1 MLGLGKAATS
11 ILSSDRLMVL
21 LMTITINV
29 FRLMT
34 ARKSFFSACALLVLA
49 LVMFSSCGEMVFSDN
64 SGFPRK
70 VFLHAEGETKTIKGA
85 DLYGISIEPSGAQ
98 SNEWNDES
106 AGTESTVSNEW
117 LTVTYNRKTC
127 EMVIT
132 AAPNDTRKIRYADVD
147 GMVLDLGVTIRV
159 YQGK

>member
-11 ILSSDRLMVL
+11 ILSSDSLMVL

-85 DLYGISIEPSGAQ
+85 DLRAISIEPSGAQ

-106 AGTESTVSNEW
+106 AGAESTVSNEW

-132 AAPNDTRKIRYADVD
+132 AAPNDTRKIRHADVD

>member
-1 MLGLGKAATS
+1 
-11 ILSSDRLMVL
+11 
-21 LMTITINV
+21 
-29 FRLMT
+29 MT
-34 ARKSFFSACALLVLA
+34 ARKRFFSACALLVLA

-85 DLYGISIEPSGAQ
+85 DLYAISIEPSGAQ

-106 AGTESTVSNEW
+106 AGAESTVSNEW
-117 LTVTYNRKTC
+117 LMVTYNRKTC

>member
-1 MLGLGKAATS
+1 
-11 ILSSDRLMVL
+11 
-21 LMTITINV
+21 
-29 FRLMT
+29 MT
-34 ARKSFFSACALLVLA
+34 ARKFFFSACALLVLA

-70 VFLHAEGETKTIKGA
+70 VFLHAEGETKTIQGA
-85 DLYGISIEPSGAQ
+85 GLRGISIEPSGAQ

-106 AGTESTVSNEW
+106 AGAESTVSNEW

-132 AAPNDTRKIRYADVD
+132 AAPNDTRKIRHADVD

>member
-1 MLGLGKAATS
+1 
-11 ILSSDRLMVL
+11 
-21 LMTITINV
+21 
-29 FRLMT
+29 MT
-34 ARKSFFSACALLVLA
+34 ARNRFFSACALLVLA
-49 LVMFSSCGEMVFSDN
+49 LVMFSSCGEMAFSDN

-85 DLYGISIEPSGAQ
+85 DLRAISIEPSGAQ

-106 AGTESTVSNEW
+106 AGAESTVSNEW

-132 AAPNDTRKIRYADVD
+132 AAPNDTRKIRHADVD

>member
-1 MLGLGKAATS
+1 
-11 ILSSDRLMVL
+11 
-21 LMTITINV
+21 
-29 FRLMT
+29 MT

-85 DLYGISIEPSGAQ
+85 DLRAISIEPSGAQ

-106 AGTESTVSNEW
+106 AGAESTVSNEW

-147 GMVLDLGVTIRV
+147 GMVQDLGVTIRV

>member
-21 LMTITINV
+21 LMTIIINV

-34 ARKSFFSACALLVLA
+34 ARKRIFSACALLVLA

-64 SGFPRK
+64 SGFPQK

-85 DLYGISIEPSGAQ
+85 DLRAISIEPSGAQ

-106 AGTESTVSNEW
+106 AGAESTVSNEW

>member
-1 MLGLGKAATS
+1 MDKAATS

-21 LMTITINV
+21 PMTITINV

-34 ARKSFFSACALLVLA
+34 ARKRIFSVCALLVLA
-49 LVMFSSCGEMVFSDN
+49 LVMFSSCGEMLFPDN

-85 DLYGISIEPSGAQ
+85 DLYAISIEPSGAQ
-98 SNEWNDES
+98 SNEWSDES
-106 AGTESTVSNEW
+106 EGTESTVSNEW

-132 AAPNDTRKIRYADVD
+132 AAPNDTRKIRHADVN
-147 GMVLDLGVTIRV
+147 GMVQDFGVTVRV

>member
-29 FRLMT
+29 FKLMT

-85 DLYGISIEPSGAQ
+85 DLYAISIEPSGAQ
-98 SNEWNDES
+98 SDEWNDES
-106 AGTESTVSNEW
+106 AGAESTVSNEW

-132 AAPNDTRKIRYADVD
+132 AAPNDTRKIRHADVD
-147 GMVLDLGVTIRV
+147 GMVQDLGVTIRV

>member
-1 MLGLGKAATS
+1 
-11 ILSSDRLMVL
+11 
-21 LMTITINV
+21 
-29 FRLMT
+29 MT

-85 DLYGISIEPSGAQ
+85 DLRAISIEPSGAQ

-106 AGTESTVSNEW
+106 AGAESTVSNEW

>member
-1 MLGLGKAATS
+1 
-11 ILSSDRLMVL
+11 
-21 LMTITINV
+21 
-29 FRLMT
+29 MT
-34 ARKSFFSACALLVLA
+34 ARKSFFPACALLVLA

-85 DLYGISIEPSGAQ
+85 GLRGISIEPSGAQ

-106 AGTESTVSNEW
+106 EGTESTVSNEW

-132 AAPNDTRKIRYADVD
+132 AAPNDTRKIRHADVD

>member
-1 MLGLGKAATS
+1 
-11 ILSSDRLMVL
+11 
-21 LMTITINV
+21 
-29 FRLMT
+29 MT

-85 DLYGISIEPSGAQ
+85 DLRAISIEPSGAQ

-106 AGTESTVSNEW
+106 AGAESTVSNEW

-132 AAPNDTRKIRYADVD
+132 AAPNDTQKIRYADVD

>member
-1 MLGLGKAATS
+1 
-11 ILSSDRLMVL
+11 
-21 LMTITINV
+21 
-29 FRLMT
+29 
-34 ARKSFFSACALLVLA
+34 
-49 LVMFSSCGEMVFSDN
+49 MFSSCGEMVFSDN

-85 DLYGISIEPSGAQ
+85 DLRAISIEPSGAQ

-132 AAPNDTRKIRYADVD
+132 AAPNDTRKIRHADVD
-147 GMVLDLGVTIRV
+147 GMVLDLGVTVRV

>member
-1 MLGLGKAATS
+1 
-11 ILSSDRLMVL
+11 
-21 LMTITINV
+21 
-29 FRLMT
+29 MT
-34 ARKSFFSACALLVLA
+34 ARKRFFSACALLVLA

-106 AGTESTVSNEW
+106 AGAESTVSNEW

-132 AAPNDTRKIRYADVD
+132 AAPNDTRKIRHADVN
-147 GMVLDLGVTIRV
+147 GMVQDFGVTVRV

>member
-1 MLGLGKAATS
+1 
-11 ILSSDRLMVL
+11 
-21 LMTITINV
+21 
-29 FRLMT
+29 
-34 ARKSFFSACALLVLA
+34 
-49 LVMFSSCGEMVFSDN
+49 MFSSCGEMIFSDN

-85 DLYGISIEPSGAQ
+85 GLYGISIEPSGAQ

-132 AAPNDTRKIRYADVD
+132 AAPNDTRKIRHADVD
-147 GMVLDLGVTIRV
+147 GMVQDLGVTIRV

>member
-1 MLGLGKAATS
+1 
-11 ILSSDRLMVL
+11 
-21 LMTITINV
+21 
-29 FRLMT
+29 MT

-85 DLYGISIEPSGAQ
+85 DLRAISIEPSGAQ

-106 AGTESTVSNEW
+106 AGAESTVSNEW

-147 GMVLDLGVTIRV
+147 GMVLDLGVTVRV

>member
-1 MLGLGKAATS
+1 
-11 ILSSDRLMVL
+11 
-21 LMTITINV
+21 
-29 FRLMT
+29 MT
-34 ARKSFFSACALLVLA
+34 ARKRIFSACALLVLA

-85 DLYGISIEPSGAQ
+85 GLYSISIEPSGAQ

-106 AGTESTVSNEW
+106 AGAESTVSNEW

>member
-1 MLGLGKAATS
+1 
-11 ILSSDRLMVL
+11 
-21 LMTITINV
+21 
-29 FRLMT
+29 MT

-85 DLYGISIEPSGAQ
+85 DLRAISIEPSGAQ

-106 AGTESTVSNEW
+106 AGAESTVSNEW

-132 AAPNDTRKIRYADVD
+132 AAPNDTRKIRHADVD

>member
-1 MLGLGKAATS
+1 
-11 ILSSDRLMVL
+11 
-21 LMTITINV
+21 
-29 FRLMT
+29 MT

-106 AGTESTVSNEW
+106 AGAESTVSNEW

>member
-1 MLGLGKAATS
+1 
-11 ILSSDRLMVL
+11 
-21 LMTITINV
+21 
-29 FRLMT
+29 
-34 ARKSFFSACALLVLA
+34 
-49 LVMFSSCGEMVFSDN
+49 MFSSCGEMVFSDN

-85 DLYGISIEPSGAQ
+85 DLRAISIEPSGAQ

-132 AAPNDTRKIRYADVD
+132 AAPNDTRKIRHADVD
-147 GMVLDLGVTIRV
+147 GMVQDLGVTIRV

>member
-1 MLGLGKAATS
+1 
-11 ILSSDRLMVL
+11 
-21 LMTITINV
+21 MTVRNRI
-29 FRLMT
+29 
-34 ARKSFFSACALLVLA
+34 FSACALLVLA

-106 AGTESTVSNEW
+106 AGAESTVSNEW

-132 AAPNDTRKIRYADVD
+132 AAPNDTRKIRHADVD

>member
-1 MLGLGKAATS
+1 
-11 ILSSDRLMVL
+11 
-21 LMTITINV
+21 
-29 FRLMT
+29 MT

-106 AGTESTVSNEW
+106 AGAESTVSNEW

-132 AAPNDTRKIRYADVD
+132 AAPNDTRKIRHADVD

>member
-1 MLGLGKAATS
+1 
-11 ILSSDRLMVL
+11 
-21 LMTITINV
+21 
-29 FRLMT
+29 
-34 ARKSFFSACALLVLA
+34 
-49 LVMFSSCGEMVFSDN
+49 MFSSCGEMVFSDN

-85 DLYGISIEPSGAQ
+85 DLYAISIEPSGAQ

-106 AGTESTVSNEW
+106 EGTESTVSNEW

-132 AAPNDTRKIRYADVD
+132 AAPNDTRKIRHADVD

>member
-1 MLGLGKAATS
+1 M
-11 ILSSDRLMVL
+11 I
-21 LMTITINV
+21 
-29 FRLMT
+29 
-34 ARKSFFSACALLVLA
+34 ARNRIFSACALLVLA

-85 DLYGISIEPSGAQ
+85 DLRAISIEPSGAQ

-106 AGTESTVSNEW
+106 AGAESTVSNEW

-132 AAPNDTRKIRYADVD
+132 AAPNDTRKIRHADVD

>member
-1 MLGLGKAATS
+1 
-11 ILSSDRLMVL
+11 
-21 LMTITINV
+21 
-29 FRLMT
+29 
-34 ARKSFFSACALLVLA
+34 
-49 LVMFSSCGEMVFSDN
+49 MFSSCGEMVFSDN

-85 DLYGISIEPSGAQ
+85 GLYSISIEPSGAQ

-132 AAPNDTRKIRYADVD
+132 AAPNDTRKIRHADVD
-147 GMVLDLGVTIRV
+147 GMVQDLGVTIRV

>member
-1 MLGLGKAATS
+1 
-11 ILSSDRLMVL
+11 
-21 LMTITINV
+21 
-29 FRLMT
+29 MT

-85 DLYGISIEPSGAQ
+85 DLRAISIEPSGAQ

-106 AGTESTVSNEW
+106 AGAESTVSNEW
-117 LTVTYNRKTC
+117 LTMTYNRKTC

-132 AAPNDTRKIRYADVD
+132 AAPNDTRKIRHADVD